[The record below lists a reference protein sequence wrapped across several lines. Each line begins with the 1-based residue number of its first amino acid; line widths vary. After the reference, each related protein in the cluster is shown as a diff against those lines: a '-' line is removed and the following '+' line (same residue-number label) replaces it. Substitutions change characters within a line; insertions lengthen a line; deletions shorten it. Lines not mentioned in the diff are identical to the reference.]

1 MIMREN
7 GIRRIWAG
15 GGNVVN
21 GWLAIPSPVSAELM
35 AHAGWD
41 SLCVDLQHGAIDY
54 QVAVTMLQAISTTAT
69 VPLVRVPWN
78 DPAIIGKLL
87 DAGAYGVICPM
98 VNSRAEA
105 EAFVGACRYAP
116 QGYRSVGPL
125 RATLYGGAD
134 YVAQANNTILTL
146 AMIETRQAIQNLEE
160 ILATPGLDAV
170 YVGPSDLSVSM
181 GHSAGFDPEFPD
193 VLEAILRIPEAA
205 KRHGVIP
212 GIHVGSV
219 AYGTRMYAAGFR
231 FTSFMSDF
239 RFLQWI
245 TARAIPA
252 MRGGKAGPETP

>member
-1 MIMREN
+1 MREN
-7 GIRRIWAG
+7 KIRRIWAE
-15 GGNVVN
+15 GGNVLN
-21 GWLAIPSPVSAELM
+21 GWLAIPSSISAEVM
-35 AHAGWD
+35 AQAGWD

-54 QVAVTMLQAISTTAT
+54 QTALTMLQAISTTET

-98 VNSRAEA
+98 VNSRADA

-116 QGYRSVGPL
+116 AGYRSVGPL
-125 RATLYGGAD
+125 RAALYGGSD
-134 YVAQANNTILTL
+134 YVVQANSTILTM
-146 AMIETRQAIQNLEE
+146 AMIETRRAIENLEE

-181 GHSAGFDPEFPD
+181 GHSAGFDPAFPE
-193 VLEAILRIPEAA
+193 VLEAILRVPAAA

-219 AYGTRMYAAGFR
+219 EFGTRMYHAGFR
-231 FTSFMSDF
+231 FASFMSDF

-245 TARAIPA
+245 AARGIRA
-252 MRGGKAGPETP
+252 MRAGTPSPDVP

>member
-1 MIMREN
+1 MREN
-7 GIRRIWAG
+7 KIRRIWAE

-21 GWLAIPSPVSAELM
+21 GWLAIPSSVSAELM

-54 QVAVTMLQAISTTAT
+54 QVAVTMLQAISTTET

-98 VNSRAEA
+98 VNTRAQC

-116 QGYRSVGPL
+116 EGYRSVGPL
-125 RATLYGGAD
+125 RASLYGGAD
-134 YVAQANNTILTL
+134 YVAQANKTVLTM
-146 AMIETRQAIQNLEE
+146 AMIETRQAIENLEE

-181 GHSAGFDPEFPD
+181 GYTAGFDPAFPE
-193 VLEAILRIPEAA
+193 VLDAILKVPAVA
-205 KRHGVIP
+205 KRHGVFP

-219 AYGTRMYAAGFR
+219 AFGKRMYDAGYR
-231 FTSFMSDF
+231 FTSYMSDF
-239 RFLQWI
+239 RFLQWL
-245 TARAIPA
+245 AGRAVTA
-252 MRGGKAGPETP
+252 MRAGKPGESVP

>member
-1 MIMREN
+1 MREN
-7 GIRRIWAG
+7 RIRRIWAE
-15 GGNVVN
+15 GGNVLN
-21 GWLAIPSPVSAELM
+21 GWLAIPSSISAEVM
-35 AHAGWD
+35 AQAGWD

-54 QVAVTMLQAISTTAT
+54 QTALTMLQAISTTDAT
-69 VPLVRVPWN
+69 PMVRVPWN
-78 DPAIIGKLL
+78 DPAHIMKAL

-134 YVAQANNTILTL
+134 YVAQANKTILTF
-146 AMIETRQAIQNLEE
+146 AMIETRQAMENLED

-181 GHSAGFDPEFPD
+181 GYSAGFDPSFPE
-193 VLEAILRIPEAA
+193 VLEAILKVPAAA

-219 AYGTRMYAAGFR
+219 AFGTRMYAAGFR
-231 FTSFMSDF
+231 FASYMSDF

-245 TARAIPA
+245 TARALPA
-252 MRGGKAGPETP
+252 MRAGKPGAEIP